1 MKSKKNR
8 IKRSPGDRVTQVL
21 IYIGAAAV
29 AVVAVLPFLYI
40 VGGSFATERELTE
53 KPFLIIP
60 TVFSTNA
67 YKFIIEDGRIL
78 NGMKNSVIVT
88 VLGTVLAMF
97 FTTTFAYPL
106 SKRDFRCV

>member
-78 NGMKNSVIVT
+78 KT
-88 VLGTVLAMF
+88 V
-97 FTTTFAYPL
+97 
-106 SKRDFRCV
+106 